1 MGKMTSVKLA
11 DGKPTD
17 YSTENQSKY
26 QGVHNTESQVYR
38 GKELKANSIVLNI
51 PDHHGRQYRSGSMAT
66 QAQIKDTNMISYPS
80 TNQKLNMVEQ
90 SKINRRS
97 NWSPGFT
104 QPEHHEVPMKGIQK
118 SDNSTPSKLI
128 IQNNGLGV
136 MNANK
141 QVSAGNIGA
150 PHEKYD
156 FKTVNQERLLWIQ
169 PKARLGAQ

>member
-66 QAQIKDTNMISYPS
+66 
-80 TNQKLNMVEQ
+80 
-90 SKINRRS
+90 
-97 NWSPGFT
+97 
-104 QPEHHEVPMKGIQK
+104 
-118 SDNSTPSKLI
+118 
-128 IQNNGLGV
+128 
-136 MNANK
+136 
-141 QVSAGNIGA
+141 
-150 PHEKYD
+150 
-156 FKTVNQERLLWIQ
+156 
-169 PKARLGAQ
+169 